1 MAPVVRG
8 RVGTAAMTSTPVRA
22 LLFVAALAGPVV
34 AQPNRPPP
42 PPAPGQTP
50 AVPPALDP
58 LRPYLGPPDQPFRPF
73 APLGPPP
80 DPLDDGIGT
89 RYGILLLA
97 GHYGI
102 PGYGL
107 MWIPAQPV
115 AGQPT
120 DLGLVR
126 QELSLFAPIYREG
139 CDTAAV
145 GIGIRNTLFYTDA
158 ILPDSLRMFPSSLW
172 NIEAGVAYS
181 HQWDNGWT
189 TGAVVSAG
197 SASDRPFSQ
206 GNVLNASLALYT
218 AFPTVGEDAWIA
230 GVSYAPSSDFPYPLP
245 IISYYWKP
253 HADLEVNLGVPF
265 FMRWRFAPEW
275 TADLVYLPV
284 RTVSANVTWSP
295 CEYPEFHVYGAF
307 NWSNESYFL
316 ADRRN
321 DGDRFY
327 GFEKRLTGGIQFDLP
342 WRLRLD
348 LSAGY
353 VFDRF
358 YFQGRRYA
366 DRNKDRVDVGAGWFL
381 AAQLRLQF

>member
-1 MAPVVRG
+1 MP
-8 RVGTAAMTSTPVRA
+8 SNPVRA
-22 LLFVAALAGPVV
+22 ILLVAVLAGPAA
-34 AQPNRPPP
+34 AQPSRPPP
-42 PPAPGQTP
+42 PPAPGQPT
-50 AVPPALDP
+50 VPPALDP

-89 RYGILLLA
+89 RYGLLLLA
-97 GHYGI
+97 GRYGV

-107 MWIPAQPV
+107 MWIPSQPV

-126 QELSLFAPIYREG
+126 QELSLFAPIHREG

-145 GIGIRNTLFYTDA
+145 GLGVRNTLFYTDA
-158 ILPDSLRMFPSSLW
+158 ILPDSLRPFPSALW
-172 NIEAGVAYS
+172 DIEAGVAYS
-181 HQWDNGWT
+181 HQWENGWT

-197 SASDRPFSQ
+197 SASDRPFRR
-206 GNVLNASLALYT
+206 GNVLVASLDLYT
-218 AFPTVGEDAWIA
+218 AIPVVGDDAWIV
-230 GVSYAPSSDFPYPLP
+230 GVSYQPTSDFPYPMP
-245 IISYYWKP
+245 IASYYWKP

-275 TADLVYLPV
+275 STELFYLPV
-284 RTVSANVTWSP
+284 RTVTARVIWNP
-295 CEYPEFHVYGAF
+295 CEYPEYHFYGAF

-316 ADRRN
+316 ADRQN

-327 GFEKRLTGGIQFDLP
+327 GFEKRLSGGVQFDLP

-366 DRNKDRVDVGAGWFL
+366 DRNHDRVDVGAGWFL